1 MARDYH
7 IDLRAALG
15 DAAVCEGHEAY
26 AARRT
31 VWNHMIDRHPSMIC
45 VCRTGADVQ
54 AVITRVGP
62 SGAAVSVRGGGHN
75 IAGTALADD
84 VIMLDLSDMRGVAV
98 DPETR
103 RVRVAG
109 GATFAHIDRATQAHG
124 LAVAGGVV
132 SSTGIGG
139 LTLGGGIGW
148 LARRHGLSIDNL
160 LSAEVVLAD
169 GRCIRVSDAEEPELF
184 WALRGGGGNFGVV
197 TEFEFRAH
205 PVGPDICFGPT
216 FFAMEDA
223 EAVLTAYAAQSV
235 HLSRDACVWA
245 NLMTAPPSPALPAKW
260 HGQKVLTLMQFH
272 AGDLAQAQADL
283 TPLYGGVAPVGSAL
297 QNRAYVEAQCF
308 LDEAYAF
315 GARNYWRT
323 HNHTALTP
331 ALIAD
336 LVALASDL
344 PTPESE
350 LLICQLGGAIADVP
364 SEATAFPHRHVPFMS
379 TPGVRW
385 HDPEADAQ
393 TIAWLKQ
400 ASDRIAQHAVPGAY
414 VNFIADSDGA
424 PAAYQQNLDRL
435 RAIKHTYDPGNLF
448 RVNQNIS
455 PAQPPSGRGPH

>member
-1 MARDYH
+1 M
-7 IDLRAALG
+7 
-15 DAAVCEGHEAY
+15 
-26 AARRT
+26 
-31 VWNHMIDRHPSMIC
+31 
-45 VCRTGADVQ
+45 GAHQ
-54 AVITRVGP
+54 
-62 SGAAVSVRGGGHN
+62 GAAVSVRGGGHN

-84 VIMLDLSDMRGVAV
+84 VIMLDLSDMRGVSV
-98 DPETR
+98 DAETR
-103 RVRVAG
+103 HVKVAG
-109 GATFAHIDRATQAHG
+109 GATFAEIDRATQAHG

-160 LSAEVVLAD
+160 VSAEVVLAD
-169 GRCIRVSDAEEPELF
+169 GRYIRVSDTEELELF

-216 FFAMEDA
+216 FFALDDA
-223 EAVLTAYAAQSV
+223 EAVLTAYAAQSA
-235 HLSRDACVWA
+235 HLSRDSCVWA

-260 HGQKVLTLMQFH
+260 HGRKVLTLMQFH

-283 TPLYGGVAPVGSAL
+283 TPLYGGMAPLGSAF
-297 QNRAYVEAQCF
+297 QSRAYVEAQCF

-323 HNHTALTP
+323 HNHMALTP

-336 LVALASDL
+336 LVALAPDL

-364 SEATAFPHRHVPFMS
+364 TGATAFPHRQVPFMS

-385 HDPEADAQ
+385 SDPD
-393 TIAWLKQ
+393 TDGPMIAWLKQ
-400 ASDRIAQHAVPGAY
+400 ASERIARHAAPGAY

-435 RAIKHTYDPGNLF
+435 RAIKHAYDPGNLF

-455 PAQPPSGRGPH
+455 PAQPLGGRGPH